1 MSIFEWRH
9 YTAAPG
15 RGEELLRRFEEDTFE
30 LFDAHGIEVL
40 MFGVDEADGDHLHY
54 VVPWP
59 DRGAMETTWATF
71 ASDERWRALRERT
84 EADGPLIE
92 SIERRILA
100 AL

>member
-15 RGEELLRRFEEDTFE
+15 RGPELVERFEEATFD

-40 MFGVDEADGDHLHY
+40 LFGVDEADGDQLHY
-54 VVPWP
+54 VVPWT
-59 DRGAMETTWATF
+59 DRGAMEARWAAF
-71 ASDERWRALRERT
+71 AADERWQQLRERT
-84 EADGPLIE
+84 EADGPLID